1 MIDWNA
7 IKTEYITTD
16 TSYRKLA
23 EKYGISP
30 TSVSQRGCLE
40 RWRAQRAEHQGNTVN
55 KALDRISDRQALKFE
70 RMEEL
75 TDRLLEKLET
85 AIEELDLRLVRQ
97 VQKTK
102 EIEYGDTDSGS
113 KPVKEVVREE
123 EQVVK
128 TETIVDRRGLK
139 QLASALRDLKEV
151 QMLKDELD
159 RREQEARIGN
169 LQKQASA
176 EKEDSAVEVVFD
188 GDAEAY
194 SECALCRA

>member
-16 TSYRKLA
+16 TGYRKLA
-23 EKYGISP
+23 EKYGVSF
-30 TSVSQRGCLE
+30 TSISQRGRLE
-40 RWRAQRAEHQGNTVN
+40 RWRAQRAEHQGRTVRR
-55 KALDRISDRQALKFE
+55 ALERIAERQALKFE

-85 AIEELDLRLVRQ
+85 AIEELNIQLVRQ

-102 EIEYGDTDSGS
+102 EIEYGDTDGGS
-113 KPVKEVVREE
+113 KPIKEVVREE
-123 EQVVK
+123 EQLCR

-159 RREQEARIGN
+159 RKEQEARIGN
-169 LQKQASA
+169 LQKQANA
-176 EKEDSAVEVVFD
+176 EKEDNAVEVVFE
-188 GDAEAY
+188 GDTEAY
-194 SECALCRA
+194 SE

>member
-113 KPVKEVVREE
+113 KPVKEVIREE
-123 EQVVK
+123 EQVCK

-159 RREQEARIGN
+159 RKEQEARIGN
-169 LQKQASA
+169 LQKQANA
-176 EKEDSAVEVVFD
+176 EKEDNAVEVVFE
-188 GDAEAY
+188 GQTEAY
-194 SECALCRA
+194 SE